1 MLPHGRIPMN
11 RESMLAIEQ
20 DVSGG
25 VGSGKGGQVLLSLSP
40 NDLVA
45 EQIVDIRL
53 AASKMSGWQ
62 RRDFMAE
69 MSIKYCEGSP
79 RWTESIFGWSRDAVE
94 TGLGEKRTGIVCMGF
109 QSSRCGNKSWEA
121 KHPEMAEFLC
131 EIAENQAQQEP
142 SFQSTIAFT
151 RLTAQSALDAL
162 KAAGF
167 AEEELPSA
175 SSMSE
180 ILNRLGYRL
189 RKVVKA
195 KPLKKLEETDAIFE
209 NIKKKIRKPTSRRSR
224 LCG

>member
-1 MLPHGRIPMN
+1 MN
-11 RESMLAIEQ
+11 GEAMLAIKQ
-20 DVSGG
+20 DERGALAGAKEGAVF
-25 VGSGKGGQVLLSLSP
+25 LSFSP
-40 NDLVA
+40 KDLVE

-69 MSIKYCEGSP
+69 MSLKYCEGSP

-94 TGLGEKRTGIVCMGF
+94 TGLGEKRTGIECIGF
-109 QSSRCGNKSWEA
+109 QSSSCGNKRWEER
-121 KHPEMAEFLC
+121 HPEMAEVLC
-131 EIAENQAQQEP
+131 QIAENQSQQEP

-167 AEEELPSA
+167 AEEDLPSA

-195 KPLKKLEETDAIFE
+195 KPLKKIEETDAIFE
-209 NIKKKIRKPTSRRSR
+209 NIKKKTRKPQRSRSR
-224 LCG
+224 LLD